1 MFTPTIVNLPLQG
14 GGSVEVAVFTK
25 NGVKFHYD
33 KQGNLWVAHQ
43 SRLPYNQRKYRKA
56 KRHQIRAGYI
66 DDNVQCGN
74 MTRAH
79 TYRHIG
85 VLSAW
90 KGPRPEGCDCD
101 HINHNRLDNRLD
113 NLRWL
118 DKKTNRSQTRKPKK
132 YRYVIEVFERAN
144 LSPVETTHNVTDIRK
159 KYGYMAYQN
168 IIMLPVGESTYNTR
182 CFTFIVNKTL
192 VK

>member
-25 NGVKFHYD
+25 NGAKFHYD
-33 KQGNLWVAHQ
+33 KQGNLWVTSQ
-43 SRLPYNQRKYRKA
+43 PRLPYNQRKYRKTGQ
-56 KRHQIRAGYI
+56 RSIINGYVLDKAYCNNI
-66 DDNVQCGN
+66 V
-74 MTRAH
+74 H
-79 TYRHIG
+79 IYRHVG

-101 HINHNRLDNRLD
+101 HINHNPLDNRLC

-118 DKKTNRSQTRKPKK
+118 DKKTNRSKKSKYRKC
-132 YRYVIEVFERAN
+132 RYVIEVFERAN
-144 LSPVETTHNVTDIRK
+144 LSPVETIHNITDIRK

-168 IIMLPVGESTYNTR
+168 IIMFPIGENTYNTR